1 MKTYEKVTIL
11 EGYIS
16 NLMNG
21 YVREF
26 RENGQGFEDIK
37 DESIIFA
44 LLEYSRY
51 PRPYTPEKR
60 IKYIYEK
67 CCDFEDKS
75 YAGIS
80 VEIDDIYGCF
90 TILTKQI

>member
-16 NLMNG
+16 NLING
-21 YVREF
+21 YVKEF
-26 RENGQGFEDIK
+26 RENGSGFEDIK
-37 DESIIFA
+37 DESIIYA
-44 LLEYSRY
+44 LLEYSKF

-60 IKYIYEK
+60 IMYIYEK
-67 CCDFEDKS
+67 CCEFENKS
-75 YAGIS
+75 YSGTS
-80 VEIDDIYGCF
+80 VEIDDIYGYF

>member
-1 MKTYEKVTIL
+1 MKTYEKVIIL
-11 EGYIS
+11 EGHLS

-21 YVREF
+21 YIQEF
-26 RENGQGFEDIK
+26 RHGGSGFEDIE

-67 CCDFEDKS
+67 CCQFENK
-75 YAGIS
+75 GHMGVE
-80 VEIDDIYGCF
+80 VEIDDVYGYF
-90 TILTKQI
+90 TVLTESL